1 MRRGAALDDEHASV
15 NSFLARLLALVLLRC
30 GPQDLPFDARLL
42 LRLLAAWVLLQ
53 LFVQHVWLDSGA
65 GAGQLLL
72 VLGFLLLP
80 IHVLLAL
87 RGRRARFVQTA
98 LGFVG
103 ASLLFG
109 LLLLPVV
116 QVLQGIDPQ
125 RVEAEGLTALQA
137 LASWAYLILT
147 AWKLAVD
154 AHIWRNALDW
164 PPPLAIATSL
174 ALFLVEVAALSRLA
188 GASE

>member
-1 MRRGAALDDEHASV
+1 MDDEHVSV

-53 LFVQHVWLDSGA
+53 LFVQYVWLDSGA
-65 GAGQLLL
+65 GAGQLPL

-80 IHVLLAL
+80 IHVLLML
-87 RGRRARFVQTA
+87 RGRRERFVQTA

-103 ASLLFG
+103 ASLVIG
-109 LLLLPVV
+109 LASLPAML
-116 QVLQGIDPQ
+116 VLDSIDPA
-125 RVEAEGLTALQA
+125 RVQSEGVTALQT
-137 LASWAYLILT
+137 LAFWAALILT

-154 AHIWRNALDW
+154 AHLWRHALDVA
-164 PPPLAIATSL
+164 PPLAIATSL
-174 ALFLVEVAALSRLA
+174 TLFLAEIAVLGRLA

>member
-1 MRRGAALDDEHASV
+1 MNPL
-15 NSFLARLLALVLLRC
+15 LARLVALILLRC

-42 LRLLAAWVLLQ
+42 LRLLALWLLLQ
-53 LFVQHVWLDSGA
+53 LSVQLFLLDG
-65 GAGQLLL
+65 GGGPLQLPL

-80 IHVLLAL
+80 IHVLLRL
-87 RGRRARFVQTA
+87 RGRRERFVQTA

-109 LLLLPVV
+109 LALLPVLL
-116 QVLQGIDPQ
+116 VLQGIEPE
-125 RVEAEGLTALQA
+125 RVQAQGLTPLQA
-137 LASWAYLILT
+137 LASWAFLIFT

-154 AHIWRNALDW
+154 AHLWRHALDVS
-164 PPPLAIATSL
+164 PPLAIATSL
-174 ALFLVEVAALSRLA
+174 TLFLAEIAVLGRLA